1 ISMYKRG
8 EKVKNTR
15 MLTEGAIM
23 IAVFVVLLLITL
35 YVPIVSIILQY
46 FLVIPFLLYSAKY
59 PIKNS
64 LLFLLATVLV
74 SFIIGSFGGIAFAII
89 FGTLGLMMGYGIR
102 KKYSKEIIYVSS
114 SFVFLA
120 SIIVLFIVSASFFE
134 LNFITELGA
143 ILRES
148 VDQSLNTFTAL
159 GQSPPAIVEEQLD
172 KMIEMIGLMT
182 PFLFTAFAFI
192 TVIIIILITFPIIKR
207 LGIDVPKFKPFR
219 LLQFPKSI
227 LWYYLLIL
235 ITTLFIKT
243 EQGSYL
249 NMVLLN
255 GDLILQILLVLQGL
269 AVIFYYAHYKK
280 WNIAIPI
287 VAVVLTVFIPLFL
300 PFVSLLGIIDIG
312 FDLRWRLKQ

>member
-1 ISMYKRG
+1 MYKRG

-159 GQSPPAIVEEQLD
+159 GQSPPAIVEEQLE

>member
-1 ISMYKRG
+1 M
-8 EKVKNTR
+8 KNTR

-312 FDLRWRLKQ
+312 FDLRRRLKQ

>member
-1 ISMYKRG
+1 MYKRG

-23 IAVFVVLLLITL
+23 FAVFVVLLLITL

-312 FDLRWRLKQ
+312 FDLRRRLKQ

>member
-1 ISMYKRG
+1 M
-8 EKVKNTR
+8 KNTR

-23 IAVFVVLLLITL
+23 FAVFVVLLLITL

-312 FDLRWRLKQ
+312 FDLRRRLKQ

>member
-1 ISMYKRG
+1 MYKRG

-159 GQSPPAIVEEQLD
+159 GQSPPAIVEEQLE

-312 FDLRWRLKQ
+312 FDLRRRLKQ

>member
-1 ISMYKRG
+1 MYKRG

-15 MLTEGAIM
+15 MLTEGVIM

-159 GQSPPAIVEEQLD
+159 GQSPPAIVEEQLE

>member
-1 ISMYKRG
+1 M
-8 EKVKNTR
+8 KNTR
-15 MLTEGAIM
+15 MLTEGVIM

-148 VDQSLNTFTAL
+148 VDQSLNTLTAL
-159 GQSPPAIVEEQLD
+159 GQSPPAIVEEQLE

>member
-1 ISMYKRG
+1 MYKRG

-312 FDLRWRLKQ
+312 FDLRRRLKQ